1 MFEQGESRSVIGLE
15 ALVVIIGQAASETE
29 FSNTR
34 ATLFSCYGFDHCRL
48 VAPESDL
55 LLCLMFRTLKRS
67 WLARPGSQRC
77 PVLCGAEES
86 FLSS

>member
-15 ALVVIIGQAASETE
+15 APLVVIIGQAASETE

-34 ATLFSCYGFDHCRL
+34 ATLFSCYCFDHCRP

-55 LLCLMFRTLKRS
+55 LPSPLFDVQNARALM
-67 WLARPGSQRC
+67 ARPAWQ
-77 PVLCGAEES
+77 PT
-86 FLSS
+86 LSRAMWC